1 MTWQSIAIIC
11 IMLSCF
17 TYGGRNILLIK
28 KINDSLETDYG
39 RREKVAR
46 VKRRL
51 IICSIVTVISIV
63 VLFISELIK
72 KPSNAIR

>member
-17 TYGGRNILLIK
+17 IYGARNILLIK

-46 VKRRL
+46 VGRRL

-63 VLFISELIK
+63 ILFISELSVK
-72 KPSNAIR
+72 Q